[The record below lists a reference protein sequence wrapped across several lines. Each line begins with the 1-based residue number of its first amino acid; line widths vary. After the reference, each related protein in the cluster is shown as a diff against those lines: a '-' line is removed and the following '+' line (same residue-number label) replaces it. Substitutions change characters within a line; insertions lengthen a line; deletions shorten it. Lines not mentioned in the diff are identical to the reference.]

1 MYIHTYYT
9 FVKLY
14 KMPLSEAYY
23 WIFKFVLRLMVGLQ
37 KKSLITTKG
46 AWSFLRC
53 TALARGLPSC
63 QYWRFSWLALGRDKP
78 CGVPQQLDKSQTR
91 LTNVCAQQSC
101 ILAYFFWSGFAGLP
115 GRWALSSS
123 SYMVW
128 CVAGRVVSPKM
139 GIDHQKRNVD
149 VREKMAK
156 HHYATVLW
164 KGQFRGVWLDYGLK
178 LIVFVI

>member
-1 MYIHTYYT
+1 MYIHTYT
-9 FVKLY
+9 THFVKLY

-115 GRWALSSS
+115 GRWALSTEQQQL
-123 SYMVW
+123 YGMVCSREGGFTKNGHWPSKTECW
-128 CVAGRVVSPKM
+128 CSRENGKTSLCHSAL
-139 GIDHQKRNVD
+139 KRAV
-149 VREKMAK
+149 
-156 HHYATVLW
+156 
-164 KGQFRGVWLDYGLK
+164 
-178 LIVFVI
+178 